1 VPTVYNK
8 TSLETC
14 FPYPLN
20 HSDFVDAEDVSRDE
34 NLAKVEIAP
43 LSTVFISAA
52 LLNIALLLILWRQ
65 RMSRMR
71 VCPQLMWDITDRF
84 LGPDLVCRLVKYLQV
99 LGMFSSIYMIVVIT
113 FDKYEAECNPM
124 VKFQRTRTRL
134 NIPLLGCHRFSF
146 SHRSRLH
153 PAMGLR
159 TYITWTNMVIFCFTC
174 YCTCRLPSAHLPS
187 HPDQPVPKDSTASQR
202 CVIVLSLLAGA
213 TFTREPCLSSSPS
226 PWGIRGSIAER
237 VRPQNR
243 GGDKSFLVAVNFQP
257 MCDPQVRH

>member
-1 VPTVYNK
+1 FTNLCLS
-8 TSLETC
+8 TRQLETLQDKVV
-14 FPYPLN
+14 P
-20 HSDFVDAEDVSRDE
+20 RDE

-187 HPDQPVPKDSTASQR
+187 HPDQPSQR
-202 CVIVLSLLAGA
+202 CGWHVQGQGSRQSKSLLAGA
-213 TFTREPCLSSSPS
+213 TFVPCVLFGYTFPKKFNARRCLNYD
-226 PWGIRGSIAER
+226 WFVVLRHFTHLEAGLGLH
-237 VRPQNR
+237 
-243 GGDKSFLVAVNFQP
+243 KHFLPFQ
-257 MCDPQVRH
+257 

>member
-1 VPTVYNK
+1 M
-8 TSLETC
+8 S
-14 FPYPLN
+14 PLN

-71 VCPQLMWDITDRF
+71 VFVCPQLMWDITDRF

-202 CVIVLSLLAGA
+202 CVIVLMTLLCNVVTLWASSVIPAA
-213 TFTREPCLSSSPS
+213 TFTSLMLLASLNIRKSLHLSSVQRSVPQEAGGTSSGSPTVK
-226 PWGIRGSIAER
+226 IQCTKMFE
-237 VRPQNR
+237 
-243 GGDKSFLVAVNFQP
+243 L
-257 MCDPQVRH
+257 

>member
-1 VPTVYNK
+1 RRLSSSSSAVNLTDK
-8 TSLETC
+8 LMSMS
-14 FPYPLN
+14 PLN

-71 VCPQLMWDITDRF
+71 VFVCPQLMWDITDRF

-174 YCTCRLPSAHLPS
+174 YCTCRLPSRGSPAAI
-187 HPDQPVPKDSTASQR
+187 QSQR
-202 CVIVLSLLAGA
+202 CETA
-213 TFTREPCLSSSPS
+213 TFTSLMLLASLNIRKSLHLSSVQRSVPQEAGGTSSGSPTVK
-226 PWGIRGSIAER
+226 IQCTKMFE
-237 VRPQNR
+237 
-243 GGDKSFLVAVNFQP
+243 L
-257 MCDPQVRH
+257 

>member
-1 VPTVYNK
+1 IISGLLYAQM
-8 TSLETC
+8 S
-14 FPYPLN
+14 PLN

-71 VCPQLMWDITDRF
+71 VFVCPQLMWDITDRF

-187 HPDQPVPKDSTASQR
+187 HPDQPVPKDSTR
-202 CVIVLSLLAGA
+202 CGWHVQVIVLSLLAGA
-213 TFTREPCLSSSPS
+213 TFVPCVLFGYTATCSLSTSPACS
-226 PWGIRGSIAER
+226 YTLSERRKRAEE
-237 VRPQNR
+237 
-243 GGDKSFLVAVNFQP
+243 KLYIKHSFCASVSVP
-257 MCDPQVRH
+257 GR